1 MDMMA
6 FIGVAPSRAS
16 HKKTQVPSESGGA
29 GPNMLAIEQCRSY
42 GIEHIGKQT
51 RMTHSVNRFL
61 GDTPGRTIIKLILV
75 CLVVGFILAFFG
87 YTPDNIVGSL
97 RYHLLDIW
105 YNGFEAIGAVGNYL
119 ILGAIVVIP
128 VFIILRL
135 MSYRR

>member
-1 MDMMA
+1 MLA
-6 FIGVAPSRAS
+6 V
-16 HKKTQVPSESGGA
+16 QQSGGYA
-29 GPNMLAIEQCRSY
+29 SCAIERL
-42 GIEHIGKQT
+42 K
-51 RMTHSVNRFL
+51 RMTASVNRFL
-61 GDTPGRTIIKLILV
+61 GDSPGRTLIKLIVV
-75 CLVVGFILAFFG
+75 CLVVGFVLAFFG

-119 ILGAIVVIP
+119 ILGAIIVIP